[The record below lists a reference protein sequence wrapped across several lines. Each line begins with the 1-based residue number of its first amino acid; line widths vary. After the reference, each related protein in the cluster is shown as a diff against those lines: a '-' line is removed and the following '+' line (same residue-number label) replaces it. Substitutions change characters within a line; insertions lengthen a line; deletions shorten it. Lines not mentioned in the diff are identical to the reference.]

1 MRTGGG
7 EWGGECEERQGWKE
21 GGERERGRGERERE
35 REKGGWHSRPLAT
48 QTSERF
54 SGSSVTT

>member
-1 MRTGGG
+1 MAG
-7 EWGGECEERQGWKE
+7 ENVKRGKDGRR
-21 GGERERGRGERERE
+21 GGERERGRGEQE